1 MGEQLHEWLSVAI
14 LYGQQYPGTLLVIGV
29 VLVLLAIRHYQAK
42 YRPGDQIQR
51 EFRKVGIYPS
61 EQQEETLRSDFA
73 RIAAESARKGLEE
86 RLKHQAAVQRD
97 KDQVARVAE
106 ISNAHVVVIRDLGS
120 TLQALELEYLKYR
133 KSLASEQAKEAM
145 RLLVE
150 KAVAQI
156 TEIADTSAATLP
168 PFTIS
173 DGKAVEGKG
182 AETKAEGGKEAA
194 RQRSALKIEMPVKL
208 NSMKLNGQHATAVNG
223 DVVHY

>member
-1 MGEQLHEWLSVAI
+1 MGEQLHEWLAVAI

-29 VLVLLAIRHYQAK
+29 VMLLLAVRHYQTK
-42 YRPGDQIQR
+42 YRLSDQIKR
-51 EFRKVGIYPS
+51 EFRKVGISPS

-73 RIAAESARKGLEE
+73 RIAAESARQGLEE
-86 RLKHQAAVQRD
+86 RLKHQAAIQHD

-106 ISNAHVVVIRDLGS
+106 ISNAHVAVIRDLGA

-150 KAVAQI
+150 KAVTQI

-168 PFTIS
+168 PFAIS
-173 DGKAVEGKG
+173 DGKAVENKA
-182 AETKAEGGKEAA
+182 AETKVESEKEATN
-194 RQRSALKIEMPVKL
+194 QRSELKIEIP
-208 NSMKLNGQHATAVNG
+208 MKLNGVKLNGHHAPATNG

>member
-29 VLVLLAIRHYQAK
+29 VMLLLAVRHYQTK
-42 YRPGDQIQR
+42 YRLSDQIKR
-51 EFRKVGIYPS
+51 EFRKVGISPS

-86 RLKHQAAVQRD
+86 RLKHQAAIQHD

-106 ISNAHVVVIRDLGS
+106 ISNAHVAVIRDLGA

-150 KAVAQI
+150 KAVTQI

-168 PFTIS
+168 PFAIS
-173 DGKAVEGKG
+173 DGKGVEIKVV
-182 AETKAEGGKEAA
+182 ETKVESEKESPS
-194 RQRSALKIEMPVKL
+194 QPSELKIEIPLKLNGAKL
-208 NSMKLNGQHATAVNG
+208 NSHHAPAVNG